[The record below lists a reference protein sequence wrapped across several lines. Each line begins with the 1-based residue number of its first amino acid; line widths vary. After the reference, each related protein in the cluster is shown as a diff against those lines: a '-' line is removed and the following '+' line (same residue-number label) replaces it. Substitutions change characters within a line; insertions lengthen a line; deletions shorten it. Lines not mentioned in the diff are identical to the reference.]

1 MKKYVSKRK
10 TMILTLAC
18 TAAIG
23 TGVLSSSVAYADE
36 PQQFTLEEMVVTASR
51 VDTKKVDTPANITV
65 IDQEKLETSNYAD
78 ASDALRDVPG
88 VNILGSGGKG
98 SNMGQD
104 QILLNGDSRVLVL
117 IDGRR
122 VNVASSGNYSA
133 DWLPPVDAIEK
144 IEVLKGAGSALY
156 GTDAVGGVINVITKK
171 GTDIKN
177 KGTVKVAAGSWNTEQ
192 YSVTYGGSENG
203 LGLFVSANKDRRG
216 NYSYKDN
223 KTGDVQELA
232 NSGYDTTSA
241 SIKIDKKIGDSNRIT
256 FQAEHFLT
264 DGGAPFIN
272 NIQRYTDN
280 YQRLN
285 NDISLRYDWNE
296 RKENSGFAQLYK
308 NYHHAFFN
316 STSAWAVSNFTENK
330 YGLEIQQNWKLNDSN
345 SLTGGFDF
353 YDSGVDNAILYG
365 EGKKSDNN
373 KAVYFEERWQFA
385 KSWQLN
391 SGIRYDKHSR
401 YGSEFTPHFAL
412 NKKISEDGNAY
423 ISWGKVFNA
432 PTTDNLYTTGWMLG
446 NPFLKAETG
455 DVLTLGI
462 NQKVSN
468 KTNISGSIFSSRIND
483 AIDWQPTNPD
493 DPDKEPWQVMN
504 VDSEKRRGLELSID
518 HNFDDN
524 WSINSSYTY
533 LQVKQDFGNGYLKN
547 GSAKPNIYRTGVQYK
562 NKDLVVNITAHA
574 ATGQV
579 ASYTNKDG
587 KPTGAFADNAYF
599 TWDLGAQY
607 KINKNAKA
615 FVQFNNIN
623 NAAYQEYSGLYKDG
637 SVQYPMA
644 SRNFVVGMEYT
655 F

>member
-1 MKKYVSKRK
+1 
-10 TMILTLAC
+10 
-18 TAAIG
+18 
-23 TGVLSSSVAYADE
+23 
-36 PQQFTLEEMVVTASR
+36 
-51 VDTKKVDTPANITV
+51 
-65 IDQEKLETSNYAD
+65 
-78 ASDALRDVPG
+78 
-88 VNILGSGGKG
+88 
-98 SNMGQD
+98 MGQD
-104 QILLNGDSRVLVL
+104 LIMLNGDKRVLVL

-133 DWLPPVDAIEK
+133 NWLPPVDVIEK
-144 IEVLKGAGSALY
+144 IEVLKGSGSALY

-223 KTGDVQELA
+223 FSGDVKELA
-232 NSGYDTTSA
+232 NSGYDNTSA
-241 SIKIDKKIGDSNRIT
+241 NIKIDKEIGEGNRLT
-256 FQAEHFLT
+256 LQAEHVLT

-272 NIQRYTDN
+272 SIQRYTDT

-285 NDISLRYDWNE
+285 NDVSVRYDWNE
-296 RKENSGFAQLYK
+296 GKENSGFAQLYK

-316 STSAWAVSNFTENK
+316 STAAWAVSNFTENK
-330 YGLEIQQNWKLNDSN
+330 YGFEIQQNWKLDDSN
-345 SLTGGFDF
+345 SITGGFDF
-353 YDSGVDNAILYG
+353 YDSSVDNAILYG
-365 EGKKSDNN
+365 DGEKSDNN

-412 NKKISEDGNAY
+412 NKKMSEDSNAY

-446 NPFLKAETG
+446 NPNLKAETG

-462 NQKVSN
+462 NQKVSDG
-468 KTNISGSIFSSRIND
+468 TNLSASVFSSKIND

-493 DPDKEPWQVMN
+493 DPDNAPWQVMN
-504 VDSEKRRGLELSID
+504 VDSEKRRGMEVSID
-518 HNFDDN
+518 HSFDDN
-524 WSINSSYTY
+524 WTANASYTY
-533 LQVKQDFGNGYLKN
+533 LQVKQDFGTGYLKN
-547 GSAKPNIYRTGVQYK
+547 GSAKPNVYRAGVKYK
-562 NKDLVVNITAHA
+562 NKDLIVNITSHA

-579 ASYTNKDG
+579 ASYTNKNG
-587 KPTGAFADNAYF
+587 GTTGAFADNAYF

-615 FVQFNNIN
+615 FAQFNNIN
-623 NAAYQEYSGLYKDG
+623 NVAYQEYSGLYDYGDG
-637 SVQYPMA
+637 SVKYPMA
-644 SRNFVVGMEYT
+644 SRNFVVGMEYS